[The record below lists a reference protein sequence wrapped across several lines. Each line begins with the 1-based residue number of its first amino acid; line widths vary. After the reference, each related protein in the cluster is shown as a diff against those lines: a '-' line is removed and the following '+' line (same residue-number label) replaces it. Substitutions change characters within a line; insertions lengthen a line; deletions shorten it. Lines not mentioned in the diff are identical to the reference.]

1 MPLLKLLLCTA
12 SAHFGRGVSALLER
26 HDLSVRV
33 CTDLAEIIPIL
44 GEDLPD
50 LVVCGWRFQHGTA
63 LATLHQVSQ
72 EFPHVRLLIWSS
84 SVPDEPLPWPRLSKP
99 CPLALAVEAFLAA
112 ARSGLD

>member
-33 CTDLAEIIPIL
+33 CTDLADIIPIL

-50 LVVCGWRFQHGTA
+50 LVVCGWRFHHGTA
-63 LATLHQVSQ
+63 FTTLQQVAR
-72 EFPHVRLLIWSS
+72 EFPHVPLLVWSS
-84 SVPDEPLPWPRLSKP
+84 SLPDEPLPWPRLAKP
-99 CPLALAVEAFLAA
+99 CRLDLAVEAFLAA
-112 ARSGLD
+112 ARPV